1 MSSGTI
7 VIGRRPEAALGEF
20 EGGAGSISTSTAWYA
35 GLAATFAVGATL
47 LRYSYAE
54 AFAHALTGGDLTYH
68 YGLYWLGMAA
78 FLVPVT
84 IRLLRPQA
92 RDGERRVLLIAVAMF
107 TYIPSVLR
115 SHGSPL
121 FFDELAHW
129 SQSEHLYQSGK
140 LFQPNVVSVISDYP
154 GLHILTVAIRFLS
167 GLSTYQTG
175 LVIGALGHVLELL
188 AVFVLARRLLGS
200 DRVAALA
207 GLCYAVNPGYT
218 LFTAQYAYETLALIF
233 VAWAIALMQEAGAD
247 ESGRGVRWR
256 LTVLTGI
263 VVAACA
269 VTHHLSALLLTVLLL
284 VYALAY
290 RPWRNWERGGHAVAV
305 ALFCLAVNAIWIGLF
320 GSQVLT
326 YLAPYPRQGLAQVLS
341 LFTGGGQGGSGRSA
355 FQASSLPG
363 YETLLALAAP
373 PLVSSLGAAGAWL
386 NRRRLRTSPMLRT
399 VLVTAVCYPLSIP
412 FVLTTTGAPGAH
424 RSWPF
429 TYLALSV
436 LAAVSIVALYSRLSG
451 KRTAARTALRRMNA
465 LALSVCVLLV
475 LALLVGNSGSENN
488 DESMFPGPWRSGT
501 DARTESAELVALAA
515 WAKQTQGGGHNFIS
529 DYVTAGVF
537 GAFADDRFLVNF
549 PSWDLYFYDAT
560 PKTQTIEL
568 LGPDRVAYMLVDDRL
583 SQAPFNA
590 GYYFDQSEPQ
600 AFTRVTPI
608 SPAALRKFL
617 GYPWAVKI
625 YQSQHYALYRLEPAQ
640 LNAQVYGG
648 SS

>member
-1 MSSGTI
+1 MTGATI
-7 VIGRRPEAALGEF
+7 AVGRRPDAPPGELDAA
-20 EGGAGSISTSTAWYA
+20 AGSVGVSTAWYV
-35 GLAATFAVGATL
+35 GLAAAFVVGATL

-54 AFAHALTGGDLTYH
+54 AFAHALTGGDQAYH

-78 FLVPVT
+78 FLVPAT
-84 IRLLRPQA
+84 IRLLRPDA
-92 RDGERRVLLIAVAMF
+92 RPDERRVLLVAVAMF
-107 TYIPSVLR
+107 TYVPSVLR
-115 SHGSPL
+115 GHGGPL

-154 GLHILTVAIRFLS
+154 GLHILTVAIRFFS
-167 GLSTYQTG
+167 GLSTYQAG
-175 LVIGALGHVLELL
+175 LVIGALAHVLELL
-188 AVFVLARRLLGS
+188 AVFVLARGLLGS

-233 VAWAIALMQEAGAD
+233 VAWAIALMQVAGAD

-269 VTHHLSALLLTVLLL
+269 VTHHLSSLLLAFLLL
-284 VYALAY
+284 VLALAH
-290 RPWRNWERGGHAVAV
+290 RPWRNRERGGHAAAI
-305 ALFCLAVNAIWIGLF
+305 ALFGVAANAIWIGLF
-320 GSQVLT
+320 GTQVLT

-341 LFTGGGQGGSGRSA
+341 LFTGGGRGGAGRSA

-386 NRRRLRTSPMLRT
+386 TRRRLSTSPMLRT
-399 VLVTAVCYPLSIP
+399 VLITAVCYPLSIP

-429 TYLALSV
+429 TYLALSA
-436 LAAVSIVALYSRLSG
+436 LAAVSIAALYSRLSR
-451 KRTAARTALRRMNA
+451 KRAAAHGARRRSNVV
-465 LALSVCVLLV
+465 ALSACVLLV
-475 LALLVGNSGSENN
+475 LTLLVGNSGSENN
-488 DESMFPGPWRSGT
+488 DESMFPGPWQSGT
-501 DARTESAELVALAA
+501 DARTESAELLALAA

-537 GAFADDRFLVNF
+537 GAFADDSFLVNF

-608 SPAALRKFL
+608 SPAALRKFI

-640 LNAQVYGG
+640 LNAQIYGG